1 MLGLT
6 FWKHVI
12 GARTDAIRNDRAAA
26 HGRHRRVSRTL
37 VLTSAAVAFAAFA
50 AIAFGA
56 PVVGISVFLLTTL
69 PFVLSGT

>member
-1 MLGLT
+1 MQS
-6 FWKHVI
+6 
-12 GARTDAIRNDRAAA
+12 RDDRAAA
-26 HGRHRRVSRTL
+26 RPAPAGVETL
-37 VLTSAAVAFAAFA
+37 VLTSAAVAFT

>member
-12 GARTDAIRNDRAAA
+12 GTRADAVREDKATA
-26 HGRHRRVSRTL
+26 HERHRRRSRAL
-37 VLTSAAVAFAAFA
+37 VLTSAALAFA

>member
-1 MLGLT
+1 MMLGLT

-12 GARTDAIRNDRAAA
+12 GARTDAIRDSRTTA
-26 HGRHRRVSRTL
+26 HDRHRRISRTL
-37 VLTSAAVAFAAFA
+37 VLTSAAVAFA

>member
-1 MLGLT
+1 MMLGLT

-37 VLTSAAVAFAAFA
+37 VLTSAAVAFAA
-50 AIAFGA
+50 IAFGA

>member
-1 MLGLT
+1 MLGWT

-12 GARTDAIRNDRAAA
+12 GARTDTIREDKATA
-26 HGRHRRVSRTL
+26 HDRHRRRSRTL
-37 VLTSAAVAFAAFA
+37 VLTSAAVAFA

>member
-1 MLGLT
+1 MMLGLT

-12 GARTDAIRNDRAAA
+12 GTRPDAARDDRATAL
-26 HGRHRRVSRTL
+26 GRHRVRSRTL
-37 VLTSAAVAFAAFA
+37 VLTSAAVAFA

>member
-12 GARTDAIRNDRAAA
+12 GARTDAIRDDRAAA
-26 HGRHRRVSRTL
+26 HDRHRRVSRTL
-37 VLTSAAVAFAAFA
+37 VLTSAAVAFAAI
-50 AIAFGA
+50 AIGA

>member
-37 VLTSAAVAFAAFA
+37 VLTSAAVAFAA
-50 AIAFGA
+50 IAFGA

>member
-1 MLGLT
+1 MMLGLT

-12 GARTDAIRNDRAAA
+12 GRQTETLHEARTTA
-26 HGRHRRVSRTL
+26 HDRHRQVSRTL
-37 VLTSAAVAFAAFA
+37 VLASAAVAFA

-56 PVVGISVFLLTTL
+56 PVVGISVFVLTTL

>member
-12 GARTDAIRNDRAAA
+12 GTRADAIREDKATA
-26 HGRHRRVSRTL
+26 HDRHRRRSRAL
-37 VLTSAAVAFAAFA
+37 VLTSAAVAFA

>member
-1 MLGLT
+1 MIDT
-6 FWKHVI
+6 R
-12 GARTDAIRNDRAAA
+12 ADAVREDKATA
-26 HGRHRRVSRTL
+26 HDRHRRRSRAL
-37 VLTSAAVAFAAFA
+37 VLTSAALAFA

>member
-12 GARTDAIRNDRAAA
+12 GARTGAIRDDRAAA
-26 HGRHRRVSRTL
+26 HNRHRRVSRTL
-37 VLTSAAVAFAAFA
+37 VLTSAAVAFA

>member
-1 MLGLT
+1 MQSAMTGRL
-6 FWKHVI
+6 H
-12 GARTDAIRNDRAAA
+12 D
-26 HGRHRRVSRTL
+26 RHRRVSRTL
-37 VLTSAAVAFAAFA
+37 VLTSAAVAFT

>member
-12 GARTDAIRNDRAAA
+12 GTRTDAIDDDWTRT
-26 HGRHRRVSRTL
+26 HHRHRRLSRTL
-37 VLTSAAVAFAAFA
+37 VLSGAAAAFT

-56 PVVGISVFLLTTL
+56 PVVGISIFLVTTV
-69 PFVLSGT
+69 PFILSGT

>member
-12 GARTDAIRNDRAAA
+12 GTRADAVREDKATA
-26 HGRHRRVSRTL
+26 HDRHRRRSRAL
-37 VLTSAAVAFAAFA
+37 VLTSAAVAFA

>member
-12 GARTDAIRNDRAAA
+12 GARADAVREDKATA
-26 HGRHRRVSRTL
+26 HDRHRRRSRTL
-37 VLTSAAVAFAAFA
+37 VLTSAAVAFA

>member
-1 MLGLT
+1 MMLGLT

-12 GARTDAIRNDRAAA
+12 GARTPALCEDRTTA

-37 VLTSAAVAFAAFA
+37 VLPSAIVAFA

>member
-1 MLGLT
+1 MMLGLT
-6 FWKHVI
+6 FWKHVL
-12 GARTDAIRNDRAAA
+12 GTRTDAIREDRTIA
-26 HGRHRRVSRTL
+26 HDRHRRVSRTL
-37 VLTSAAVAFAAFA
+37 VLTSAAVAFA

>member
-6 FWKHVI
+6 FWKHVT
-12 GARTDAIRNDRAAA
+12 GARTDAIRTDRAAA
-26 HGRHRRVSRTL
+26 HDRHRRVSRTL
-37 VLTSAAVAFAAFA
+37 VLTSAAVAFT

-56 PVVGISVFLLTTL
+56 QVVGISVFLLTTL

>member
-37 VLTSAAVAFAAFA
+37 VLTSAAVAFAA
-50 AIAFGA
+50 IAFGA
-56 PVVGISVFLLTTL
+56 PVAGISVFLLTTL

>member
-12 GARTDAIRNDRAAA
+12 GARTGAIRDDSAAA
-26 HGRHRRVSRTL
+26 HDRHRRVSRTL
-37 VLTSAAVAFAAFA
+37 VLTSAAVAFA

>member
-12 GARTDAIRNDRAAA
+12 GARTDVIREEKTNA
-26 HGRHRRVSRTL
+26 HDRHRRVSRTL
-37 VLTSAAVAFAAFA
+37 VLTSAAVAFAA
-50 AIAFGA
+50 IAFGA
-56 PVVGISVFLLTTL
+56 PVIGISVFLLTTL

>member
-1 MLGLT
+1 MMLGLT

-12 GARTDAIRNDRAAA
+12 GARTPALCEDRTTA
-26 HGRHRRVSRTL
+26 HRRHRRVSRTL
-37 VLTSAAVAFAAFA
+37 VLASAIVAFA

-69 PFVLSGT
+69 PFVVSGT

>member
-12 GARTDAIRNDRAAA
+12 GARVDAAREDRATA
-26 HGRHRRVSRTL
+26 HDRHRIRSRTL
-37 VLTSAAVAFAAFA
+37 VLTSAAVAFAA
-50 AIAFGA
+50 IAFGA
-56 PVVGISVFLLTTL
+56 PVVGISIFLLTTL

>member
-1 MLGLT
+1 M
-6 FWKHVI
+6 
-12 GARTDAIRNDRAAA
+12 
-26 HGRHRRVSRTL
+26 
-37 VLTSAAVAFAAFA
+37 LTSAAVAFA

>member
-6 FWKHVI
+6 FWKHAI
-12 GARTDAIRNDRAAA
+12 GARTDANRENKAIAHDR
-26 HGRHRRVSRTL
+26 RRRASRTL
-37 VLTSAAVAFAAFA
+37 MLTSAAVAFA

>member
-12 GARTDAIRNDRAAA
+12 GTRADGIREDRVTA
-26 HGRHRRVSRTL
+26 HDRHRRVSRTL
-37 VLTSAAVAFAAFA
+37 VLTSAAVAFA

>member
-12 GARTDAIRNDRAAA
+12 GARTDAIRDDRAAA
-26 HGRHRRVSRTL
+26 HDRHRRVSRTL
-37 VLTSAAVAFAAFA
+37 VLTSAAVAFAA
-50 AIAFGA
+50 IAFGA
-56 PVVGISVFLLTTL
+56 PIIGISVFLLTTL

>member
-1 MLGLT
+1 MLGLS

-12 GARTDAIRNDRAAA
+12 GARTDAIREDRVTA
-26 HGRHRRVSRTL
+26 HDRHRMRSRTL
-37 VLTSAAVAFAAFA
+37 VLTSAAVAFA

>member
-12 GARTDAIRNDRAAA
+12 GARVDAAREDRVTA
-26 HGRHRRVSRTL
+26 HDRHRIRSRTL
-37 VLTSAAVAFAAFA
+37 VLTSAAVAFAA
-50 AIAFGA
+50 IAFGA
-56 PVVGISVFLLTTL
+56 PVVGISIFLLTTL

>member
-12 GARTDAIRNDRAAA
+12 GARTDAIRDDRAAA
-26 HGRHRRVSRTL
+26 HDRHRRVSRTL
-37 VLTSAAVAFAAFA
+37 VLTSAAVAFAA
-50 AIAFGA
+50 IAFGT
-56 PVVGISVFLLTTL
+56 PVVGISIFLLTTL

>member
-12 GARTDAIRNDRAAA
+12 GARTGAIREDRAAA
-26 HGRHRRVSRTL
+26 HDRHRRVSRTL
-37 VLTSAAVAFAAFA
+37 VLTSAAVAFA

>member
-12 GARTDAIRNDRAAA
+12 GTRADAIREDKATA
-26 HGRHRRVSRTL
+26 HDRHRRVSRTL
-37 VLTSAAVAFAAFA
+37 VLTSAAVAFA

>member
-1 MLGLT
+1 MMLGLT

-12 GARTDAIRNDRAAA
+12 GARTHAIREDRTTA
-26 HGRHRRVSRTL
+26 HDRHRRMSRTL
-37 VLTSAAVAFAAFA
+37 VLASAAVAFA

-69 PFVLSGT
+69 PFILSGT

>member
-1 MLGLT
+1 MMLGLT

-12 GARTDAIRNDRAAA
+12 GRRTETLHEVRTTA
-26 HGRHRRVSRTL
+26 HDRHRRVSRTL
-37 VLTSAAVAFAAFA
+37 VLTSAAAAFA

-56 PVVGISVFLLTTL
+56 PVVGISVFVLTTL

>member
-12 GARTDAIRNDRAAA
+12 GARVDAAREDRTTA
-26 HGRHRRVSRTL
+26 HDRHRIRSRTL
-37 VLTSAAVAFAAFA
+37 VLTSAAVAFAV
-50 AIAFGA
+50 IAFGA
-56 PVVGISVFLLTTL
+56 PVVGISIFLLTTL

>member
-12 GARTDAIRNDRAAA
+12 GARTDAIRDDRAAA
-26 HGRHRRVSRTL
+26 HDRHRRVSKTL
-37 VLTSAAVAFAAFA
+37 VLTSAAVAFA

-69 PFVLSGT
+69 PFVLAGT